1 MSHEQLRV
9 EIVHEQLEAL
19 LGDVRRAGE
28 SLTARDRL
36 HLAQATAL
44 LLETSRVEQGLPG
57 EIIVVRSVTC
67 IEDALMMLQEERE
80 EAEEV

>member
-1 MSHEQLRV
+1 
-9 EIVHEQLEAL
+9 VHEQVCAL
-19 LGDVRRAGE
+19 LGHVRRAGE
-28 SLTARDRL
+28 SLTAQDRL

-57 EIIVVRSVTC
+57 EITVVRSVTC
-67 IEDALMMLQEERE
+67 IEDALQMLQDERD